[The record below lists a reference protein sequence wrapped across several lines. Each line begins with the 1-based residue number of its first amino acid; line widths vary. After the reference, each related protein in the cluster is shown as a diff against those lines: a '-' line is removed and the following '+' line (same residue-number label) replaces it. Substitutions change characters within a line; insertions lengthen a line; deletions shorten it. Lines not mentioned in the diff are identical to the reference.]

1 MPAARDRV
9 FLVVV
14 DDSPERAVALKYACL
29 RARKGGGRVALLRVI
44 EPAEQTEW
52 AGVDALMQ
60 EEGREEAERL
70 LSGLAAQVN
79 EITGGLPILLIR
91 EGDPRDE
98 LLALIAEDPRISILV
113 LAAAAGGGSPGA
125 LIAALTGR
133 YAGARH
139 DAPDDRA
146 RRHGRRGAG
155 PGDLSR
161 PGRLRRGPKKAT
173 SVRKPTAGRQ
183 TPCSSRPNP
192 RPTRPP

>member
-1 MPAARDRV
+1 MPSDTGTTGGAAASAVRDRV

-29 RARKGGGRVALLRVI
+29 RARKSGGRVALLRVI

-52 AGVDALMQ
+52 AGVGALLQ

-113 LAAAAGGGSPGA
+113 LAASAAGGGPGPLITALTSRYASKVAVPMTIVPGA
-125 LIAALTGR
+125 MDDEALERVT
-133 YAGARH
+133 
-139 DAPDDRA
+139 
-146 RRHGRRGAG
+146 
-155 PGDLSR
+155 
-161 PGRLRRGPKKAT
+161 
-173 SVRKPTAGRQ
+173 
-183 TPCSSRPNP
+183 
-192 RPTRPP
+192 

>member
-1 MPAARDRV
+1 MPSDTGTTEGAAPAASARDRV

-44 EPAEQTEW
+44 EPADQTEW
-52 AGVDALMQ
+52 AGVGALLQ

-98 LLALIAEDPRISILV
+98 LLALLAEDPRISILI
-113 LAAAAGGGSPGA
+113 LAAAAGGGGPGP
-125 LIAALTGR
+125 LITALTGR
-133 YAGARH
+133 YAGKVTV
-139 DAPDDRA
+139 PMTIVPGGMDDEALERV
-146 RRHGRRGAG
+146 
-155 PGDLSR
+155 
-161 PGRLRRGPKKAT
+161 T
-173 SVRKPTAGRQ
+173 
-183 TPCSSRPNP
+183 
-192 RPTRPP
+192 